1 MYLGSPPQV
10 RGKQKAAAL
19 NYLPIGITPAGA
31 GKTGGKDRSG
41 VSNGDHPRRC
51 GENVCRRNICMSFA
65 GSPPQVRGKLDES
78 VLTAIFY
85 GITPAGAG
93 KTPLIVFQSTA
104 PGGSPPQVRGKH
116 LGGAPY
122 SKSPRIT
129 PAGAGKTVRT
139 GRRSRFSRD
148 HPRRC
153 GENWS
158 ILRFGRKPPRITPAG
173 AGKTLRVLL
182 KMQPHRDHP
191 RRCGENSL
199 I

>member
-1 MYLGSPPQV
+1 MRGKPRSWRILPRVFGITPAGAGKTKSSSVKLFAHRDHPRRCGENYNTYSYRRIQRGSPPQV
-10 RGKQKAAAL
+10 RGKHARSFASTSAD
-19 NYLPIGITPAGA
+19 GITPAGA

-104 PGGSPPQVRGKH
+104 PGGSPPQVRGK
-116 LGGAPY
+116 PVK
-122 SKSPRIT
+122 SKSP
-129 PAGAGKTVRT
+129 
-139 GRRSRFSRD
+139 
-148 HPRRC
+148 C
-153 GENWS
+153 GE
-158 ILRFGRKPPRITPAG
+158 K
-173 AGKTLRVLL
+173 
-182 KMQPHRDHP
+182 
-191 RRCGENSL
+191 
-199 I
+199 

>member
-1 MYLGSPPQV
+1 MIGSPPQV
-10 RGKQKAAAL
+10 RGKHDTTVPAVRQ
-19 NYLPIGITPAGA
+19 YRITPAGA
-31 GKTGGKDRSG
+31 GKTRHGRTDSG
-41 VSNGDHPRRC
+41 CHRDHPRGCR
-51 GENVCRRNICMSFA
+51 ENHKLTVMCSD
-65 GSPPQVRGKLDES
+65 GK
-78 VLTAIFY
+78 
-85 GITPAGAG
+85 
-93 KTPLIVFQSTA
+93 
-104 PGGSPPQVRGKH
+104 GSPPQVRGKH